1 MLARSIAEQALRLP
15 PQQRAAYLDSACG
28 TDRELR
34 TTVEELLRRQESAT
48 ILPQAP
54 EPPED
59 RPAPEAQV
67 RRIGP
72 YTILKPLGEGGMGI
86 VYLAEQSSPRR
97 TVALKVVRPHLA
109 TPRLL
114 RRFDLEV
121 QTLGRLQH
129 PGIAQIHE
137 AGVAETPFGAQPY
150 FAMELVEG
158 LTLVRHADE
167 RGLGTRERLA
177 LVARVCAA
185 VQYAHTRG
193 IIHRDLKPGNI
204 IVDASGQPKV
214 LDFGVARAIESEASN
229 TMQTEAGQMVGT
241 LPYMSPEQVAG
252 DPDAVDTRTD
262 VYALGVILYE
272 LLAGR
277 LPHEFAT
284 RSFTEMVR
292 TVGAGPT
299 VPLVSVRPDLRGD
312 IATIVGRALEP
323 SRDRRYQ
330 SAAELA
336 GDLERFL
343 RSEPILA
350 RPASPLYVLAKF
362 AQRNRALVAGALA
375 VLLVLALGVA
385 GTIWQM
391 VRATRQRDRAISAES
406 LAEQR
411 RLEAQEEA
419 DTANAINDFLN
430 SMLASAD
437 PEENRNRDLTVRE
450 MIDLAVPQIGDR
462 FRGRAAV
469 EARLRSTIGSA
480 YQHLGEY
487 EKALPQ
493 AELTRERLEG
503 ALGADHRLTIG
514 ATRNVAS
521 IHADA
526 GRLGE
531 AEALLQRVLQRLEAL
546 FGPDDE
552 DTFFTRADLARV
564 YADEGRLVE
573 AEALFRDSIERARRV
588 VGLAHPRLLVLLH
601 NLATTIKQQG
611 RLAEAEVALRE
622 SLAAREAAYGPD
634 HPETLYSMN
643 NLAAALVERG
653 AAEEAEALLRRT
665 IAGRE
670 RVLGPDHP
678 STITSRSN
686 LSHLLITQGRLAE
699 AEPLV
704 RESLRVNRARLG
716 TSHRNTL
723 VAMNQLAYVLEE
735 IGNIAEAEALYREV
749 VELTERS
756 TGFVHPDSFG
766 PLNNLAS
773 LLQRGGR
780 LEEALRRY
788 EQLDAAAAKVLP
800 PGHYYGALFQS
811 NHAECLLDCK
821 RYAEAEP
828 MLLACH
834 ALLSRTLGPA
844 HARTVKNLGRL
855 ARLYDETARPGDAA
869 RIRAL
874 LPPR

>member
-1 MLARSIAEQALRLP
+1 MLARSIAERALRLP
-15 PQQRAAYLDSACG
+15 PQERAAYLDSACG
-28 TDRELR
+28 GDRDLR
-34 TTVEELLRRQESAT
+34 TTVEEMLRRQESAT
-48 ILPQAP
+48 ILPLAP
-54 EPPED
+54 EPPPD
-59 RPAPEAQV
+59 RPEAQAQV

-86 VYLAEQSSPRR
+86 VYLAEQQSPRR

-158 LTLVRHADE
+158 LTLVRHAEE
-167 RGLGTRERLA
+167 RGLDTRGRLA
-177 LVARVCAA
+177 LVRRVCEA
-185 VQYAHTRG
+185 VQYAHARG
-193 IIHRDLKPGNI
+193 VIHRDLKPGNI
-204 IVDASGQPKV
+204 LVDASGQSKV
-214 LDFGVARAIESEASN
+214 LDFGVARAIESEPSN
-229 TMQTEAGQMVGT
+229 TMATEAGQMVGT

-277 LPHEFAT
+277 LPHEFPT
-284 RSFTEMVR
+284 RSFTDMVKA
-292 TVGAGPT
+292 VGEGPT

-312 IATIVGRALEP
+312 VATIVGRALER

-330 SAAELA
+330 TAAELDA
-336 GDLERFL
+336 DLGRFL
-343 RSEPILA
+343 RKEPILA
-350 RPASPLYVLAKF
+350 RPASPLYVLTRF
-362 AQRNRALVAGALA
+362 AQRNRALVAGAVA
-375 VLLVLALGVA
+375 VLLALALGVA

-391 VRATRQRDRAISAES
+391 VRATRQRDRAIAAEG

-437 PEENRNRDLTVRE
+437 PEENRNRELTVRE
-450 MIDLAVPQIGDR
+450 MIDLAAPQIGDR
-462 FRGRAAV
+462 FRGRPLV
-469 EARLRSTIGSA
+469 EARLRSTLGTA

-493 AELTRERLEG
+493 AELVRARLEG
-503 ALGADHRLTIG
+503 ARGPDDRLTLGAM
-514 ATRNVAS
+514 RNLAA

-526 GRLGE
+526 GRLAE
-531 AEALLQRVLQRLEAL
+531 AEALLLDAVRRLEAR
-546 FGPDDE
+546 FGEDDE
-552 DTFFTRADLARV
+552 ETIFARGDLARV
-564 YADEGRLVE
+564 YADSGRLVE
-573 AEALFRDSIERARRV
+573 AESLFRDCIERARRV
-588 VGLAHPRLLVLLH
+588 AGNAHPRLLVLLH

-611 RLAEAEVALRE
+611 RLAEAEAALRE
-622 SLAAREAAYGPD
+622 SLAARESVYGPD

-653 AAEEAEALLRRT
+653 ASKEAEDLLRRT

-678 STITSRSN
+678 STSTSRSN

-704 RESLRVNRARLG
+704 RECLRVNRMRLG
-716 TSHRNTL
+716 AGHRNTL
-723 VAMNQLAYVLEE
+723 VSMNQLAYVLEDL
-735 IGNIAEAEALYREV
+735 GNVAEAEALYREV

-773 LLQRGGR
+773 LLQRNGR

-788 EQLDAAAAKVLP
+788 VQLDEAAGRVLP
-800 PGHYYGALFQS
+800 PGHYYGALFRS
-811 NHAECLLDCK
+811 NHAECLLDLR
-821 RYAEAEP
+821 RYSEAEP
-828 MLLACH
+828 MLLGCH
-834 ALLSRTLGPA
+834 EVLSAALGPA

-855 ARLYDETARPGDAA
+855 ARLYEETARPAEAA
-869 RIRAL
+869 KIRAL
-874 LPPR
+874 LPSR